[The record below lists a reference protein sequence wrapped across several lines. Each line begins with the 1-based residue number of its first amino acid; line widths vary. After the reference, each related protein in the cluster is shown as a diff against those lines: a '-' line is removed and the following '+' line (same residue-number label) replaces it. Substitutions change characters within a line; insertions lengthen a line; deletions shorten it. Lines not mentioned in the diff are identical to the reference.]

1 MTPSNSYFTLNLP
14 SPTIAGTVCTL
25 GTTSYLEVTPDRI
38 PTGRILPY
46 PTLPSEPHTPF
57 TLSATDPDP
66 DDCFVMN
73 PDPASIPLDT
83 RPLPMKL
90 LATLYH
96 PDTGLHLEIESTEPA
111 FQFYT
116 GRFVDVPECETRDG
130 QKVAARGK
138 RSGLCVEP
146 SRYVNCAGREEWRG
160 MCKLKKGEVWGSRS
174 LYRAWKD

>member
-1 MTPSNSYFTLNLP
+1 
-14 SPTIAGTVCTL
+14 
-25 GTTSYLEVTPDRI
+25 
-38 PTGRILPY
+38 
-46 PTLPSEPHTPF
+46 
-57 TLSATDPDP
+57 
-66 DDCFVMN
+66 MN

-90 LATLYH
+90 LTTLYH

-116 GRFVDVPECETRDG
+116 GRFVNVPECETRDG

-146 SRYVNCAGREEWRG
+146 SRYVDCVGREEWRG